1 MFPSPHRDLLR
12 TRLQGSTPGLH
23 VLVGP
28 GGVGKTTLLRQVL
41 GEAPGTL
48 HWEIPPLEEEGTLE
62 DLRRLAGGL
71 LGPLP
76 AIPLRPDLL
85 PVAGSGVA
93 WVEGVEGTL
102 LALARQASADASED
116 ELGTRR
122 VGVLALDGMELLA
135 GARRRLPDEI
145 LDLWRRTRDRGLR
158 VHLVTTWR
166 ERPPEAWIQEG
177 VVLPLSAHP
186 FRAAALAHG
195 ARDPADA
202 FRRWAVFGH
211 HPGHLPGRLPGHLP
225 VLPAGRTPGQ
235 ASGQAPGQVSK
246 VAAGTTGSPR
256 SEGETLEDA
265 VVRRVLTPGGDLH
278 DAPLRRLSTEVQV
291 PRRYVEILASLA
303 VGESAWGP
311 VASRVGT
318 DAGNRLAPYLRR
330 LEADG
335 WIQVLEPLDGRPG
348 GRRRRY
354 SLLDPFSAFWFGLVF
369 PVRSLLHR
377 EDPRRLFR
385 DRIAPRLP
393 GYMALRLR
401 ELARLWIEVH
411 AAERL
416 PAAAREVGGLW
427 AGDVEVE
434 VAARLAN
441 GQVCY
446 GICQGP
452 EGFAPGAGDRGE
464 LASGPKSGNN
474 PGQGTGQRSGQEPE
488 QAAVQGD
495 VALLIELERRMRE
508 VRWGIGREARA
519 PLVFLGR
526 SPSDELRRRVT
537 RDPLA
542 RLLTLSD
549 LMGSVEGST

>member
-12 TRLQGSTPGLH
+12 TRLQGSAPALH

-62 DLRRLAGGL
+62 DLRRLARGL

-76 AIPLRPDLL
+76 SIPLRPDLL

-102 LALARQASADASED
+102 LALARQAAADPSED
-116 ELGTRR
+116 RPGTRR

-135 GARRRLPDEI
+135 GARRKLPDEI
-145 LDLWRRTRDRGLR
+145 LDLWRRIRDRGLR

-177 VVLPLSAHP
+177 AVLTLSAHP

-195 ARDPADA
+195 ARDPVDA

-211 HPGHLPGRLPGHLP
+211 HPGHLPGRLPGHLRGH
-225 VLPAGRTPGQ
+225 LPGHLPGHL
-235 ASGQAPGQVSK
+235 
-246 VAAGTTGSPR
+246 
-256 SEGETLEDA
+256 ETLEDA

-278 DAPLRRLSTEVQV
+278 DAPLRRLSAGVQI
-291 PRRYVEILASLA
+291 PRRYVEILASLS

-318 DAGNRLAPYLRR
+318 EAGNRLAPYIRR
-330 LEADG
+330 LVADG
-335 WIQVLEPLDGRPG
+335 WIRVLEPLDGRPG

-354 SLLDPFSAFWFGLVF
+354 ALLDPFSAFWFGLVF
-369 PVRSLLHR
+369 PLRSLLHR
-377 EDPRRLFR
+377 EDPRQLFR
-385 DRIAPRLP
+385 ERIAPRLP
-393 GYMALRLR
+393 GFLALRLR
-401 ELARLWIEVH
+401 ELARLWIEAH

-452 EGFAPGAGDRGE
+452 EGFAPGAGDG
-464 LASGPKSGNN
+464 
-474 PGQGTGQRSGQEPE
+474 
-488 QAAVQGD
+488 GD
-495 VALLIELERRMRE
+495 LALLIELERRMRE